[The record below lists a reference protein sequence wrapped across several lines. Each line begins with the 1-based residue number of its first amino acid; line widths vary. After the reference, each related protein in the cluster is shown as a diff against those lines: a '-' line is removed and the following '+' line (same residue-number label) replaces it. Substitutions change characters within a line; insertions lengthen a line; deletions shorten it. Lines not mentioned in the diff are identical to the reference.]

1 LPGYAGKR
9 SGWAFDLR
17 LRRCALK
24 KQVSFVA
31 ISLLV
36 VALVRVGAFS
46 SLLSTNY
53 LPHRFCY
60 MAQPGLIWT
69 NVSMDLLIAAAYGVI
84 FGCLFWIVGK
94 LRSFAELKAYSWIV
108 VSFGTFILACGVTH
122 AMEVV
127 TVWWPVYRLSAA
139 FKIICAAVS
148 IPTALLF
155 SRATPGLTKNLRQF
169 LETLS
174 RGREQREYEAANYRG
189 QIEAINRSQMMVELQ
204 MDGTIIAAN
213 ENYLRAFGFTAE
225 EVVGKKHS
233 IFTTKA

>member
-1 LPGYAGKR
+1 LTARDPQRDSQKMQKSGHKESIWAGVRRYCRGYAGKR

-17 LRRCALK
+17 LRRCVLK

-36 VALVRVGAFS
+36 VALARVGAFS

-84 FGCLFWIVGK
+84 FGCLFWIMGK

-127 TVWWPVYRLSAA
+127 TV
-139 FKIICAAVS
+139 
-148 IPTALLF
+148 
-155 SRATPGLTKNLRQF
+155 
-169 LETLS
+169 
-174 RGREQREYEAANYRG
+174 
-189 QIEAINRSQMMVELQ
+189 
-204 MDGTIIAAN
+204 
-213 ENYLRAFGFTAE
+213 
-225 EVVGKKHS
+225 
-233 IFTTKA
+233 